1 MTDVENL
8 EKIIRDIFG
17 VRKIIKKKRNTNKCI
32 QPLNIYPLNMFAF
45 NFINRLTRLNEK
57 FKDNKIALNTICE
70 RVKNLG
76 EAKDSG
82 WAGPYSE
89 LVALDFYSQFSEFLG
104 ISYINLLEIKRHK
117 ESIPAING
125 QKEKIDIDLCL
136 SLKSEKLFTDVKSFN
151 CVHQIIFDRIFEAV
165 ESYAAKEFKKSIL
178 IGVDNLSSLDYLD
191 VKNSLVSKRHEIER
205 LLKNAVKKNQNFVSY
220 FSDSGLAFNF
230 RISWPGELLTV
241 KDYSPFAM
249 AQAYRYKFLDY
260 GNKLVD
266 NEYSLITM
274 VKNPWFNEETV
285 DFGNFNNMF
294 YRSLSRRTFMEL
306 AKNDFPAKDYSSAYK
321 TEKIKVCDVSK
332 SIAGIVFI
340 DELDSNLHDVY
351 LCALLE
357 YLMEYGEGQLCF
369 TTHNV
374 GPMDVLKQRKKSI
387 DFLSEDHKIYSWKK
401 NGNYSPSK
409 LYRSGMIEGSPF
421 NIDSI
426 DFIGVFGAGG
436 EDE

>member
-1 MTDVENL
+1 MRFRVQDFIMTDVENL

-220 FSDSGLAFNF
+220 FSASGLAFNF

-340 DELDSNLHDVY
+340 DDNSVRSKYYKSLYSAYIY
-351 LCALLE
+351 LNPNYKNKTPL
-357 YLMEYGEGQLCF
+357 
-369 TTHNV
+369 
-374 GPMDVLKQRKKSI
+374 SI
-387 DFLSEDHKIYSWKK
+387 RSIEKFFRNKYEVQIKDFDDFKWD
-401 NGNYSPSK
+401 NY
-409 LYRSGMIEGSPF
+409 
-421 NIDSI
+421 
-426 DFIGVFGAGG
+426 
-436 EDE
+436 